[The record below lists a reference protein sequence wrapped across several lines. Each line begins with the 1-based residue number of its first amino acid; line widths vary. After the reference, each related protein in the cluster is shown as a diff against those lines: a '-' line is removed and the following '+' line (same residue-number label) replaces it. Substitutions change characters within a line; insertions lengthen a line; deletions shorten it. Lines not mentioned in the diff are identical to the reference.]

1 MTLDADR
8 ARTGAPERLAEKA
21 TAVYRAGPAPVM
33 RTLCDIFAET
43 VREHPDALALDDGIE
58 RATYRDFAAQ
68 VEELAGRLRAAG
80 VRPGDRVGIRMTS
93 GTAALYRGILA
104 VLSAGAAYVPVDAD
118 DPADRAGT
126 VWTEAR
132 VSLVLS
138 DAGLPPARGPQW
150 PRVRPQPQDD
160 AWIIFTS
167 GSTGKPK
174 GVAVTHRAAAA
185 FADAEARLFCTA
197 RPLGPGDRVLAGL
210 SVAFDASCEEMWL
223 AWRHGACLVP
233 APRSLVRAGADLGPW
248 LVERGVTVVS
258 TVPTLAALWPVD
270 TLAGVRLLILGGE
283 ACPPEVVTRFDDGKR
298 EIWNTYGPTET
309 TVVAC
314 AQRLHAGE
322 PVRIGLPLAGW
333 DLAVVD
339 PEDPAGIP
347 VPWGRSGELV
357 IGGVGLARYLDAAK
371 DAQKFVPLPGLGWS
385 RAYRS
390 GDLVR
395 AVPEGLEFVG
405 RADGQVKIGGRRV
418 ELGEIDAALRAL
430 PGVAAAATVVRRTD
444 SGAQVLVGYVVPE
457 GESLDRTAARGL
469 LRDRLPA
476 ALVPRLALVPEL
488 PVRASGKL
496 DRDALPWPLE
506 EPAAAPVAPS
516 DPKLAWLLRVWS
528 EHLAAAAGPDDD
540 FFDLGGSSVTAA
552 RLVSALRERYP
563 SAAVSDV
570 YSCPTPRELYERL
583 AGAPAETVEVEQPQ
597 VAPVRGSGWWQAG
610 VQLVLLALSGM
621 RWLLSVS
628 LLGSLVSLVLPLQWL
643 PRMSWWI
650 LVPAWLV
657 LLSPPGRMLLAAG
670 GVRMLRGKPAPGE
683 YRRGGIVHM
692 RLWTAERFAAVAGP
706 PGVAGTPLAA
716 PYARLLGNRVGRG
729 VDLHA
734 PPPVSGLA
742 DFGDGCAIE
751 PEADLA
757 GWWLDGAVLRIGRV
771 RVGAGARAGG
781 RSTLLPGTDLGA
793 GSVLL
798 PGSTLDTRVPDGAVW
813 GGSPAGP
820 AGERPSRPTAAAPR
834 AKRYL
839 LAFALGG
846 TLRSMVLFV
855 SAIPLGAVALLLI
868 PAADDPRGAALAIL
882 PWTPLLVL
890 AGIVVHA
897 LTIVLLVRLA
907 GLAVRP
913 GVYPVLSRAGWA
925 AWFVHE
931 LLEIARRQLF
941 PLYAALATPVWMRLL
956 GARIGRGVELS
967 TVLSLPSLLRVRDG
981 AFLAD
986 DVLAAPYEL
995 DRGWVRLGVSEVGE
1009 RAFVGNSAVV
1019 GPGRTLGS
1027 ASLVGVLSDTPAD
1040 VPDGT
1045 SWLGRPAL
1053 ELRRSADTVDPART
1067 FAPPRRVKLAR
1078 ALVESCRIAPLL
1090 IAGLL
1095 ALAVSAVLTGA
1106 DIADGFW
1113 TAAALAPAVF
1123 VSAGLF
1129 AALLT
1134 TLMKWTLVGR
1144 FRPGRHPLW
1153 SAFVWR
1159 NELYDTFV
1167 ETLAVPWFAGSFLGT
1182 PVLNWWLRTLGAR
1195 IGRGVWCES
1204 YWLPET
1210 DLVHLGDG
1218 AVVNRGCVL
1227 QTHLFHD
1234 RVMRLDPVRLGSGAT
1249 LGPRAFQLPGSAIS
1263 EGATVGSGSLV
1274 MAGETV
1280 PPRTRWRGTPVRP
1293 WK

>member
-1 MTLDADR
+1 MTLDAGRTR
-8 ARTGAPERLAEKA
+8 AVAPERLADEA
-21 TAVYRAGPAPVM
+21 TAVYRAGPTPAA
-33 RTLCDIFAET
+33 RTLYDIFAET
-43 VREHPDALALDDGIE
+43 VRRFPDAPALDDGAE
-58 RATYRDFAAQ
+58 TSTYRQLSAQ
-68 VEELAGRLRAAG
+68 VDELAGKLRTAG
-80 VRPGDRVGIRMTS
+80 VTPGDRVGIRMTS
-93 GTAALYRGILA
+93 GNAALYRGILA
-104 VLSAGAAYVPVDAD
+104 VLATGAAYVPVDAD
-118 DPADRAGT
+118 DPADRAET
-126 VWTEAR
+126 VWAESG
-132 VSLVLS
+132 VCLVLG
-138 DAGLPPARGPQW
+138 DGGLPATRGPQW

-185 FADAEARLFCTA
+185 FVDAEARLFCQP

-248 LVERGVTVVS
+248 LVERGITVVS
-258 TVPTLAALWPVD
+258 TVPTLASLWPVD

-283 ACPPEVVTRFDDGKR
+283 ACPPEVVTRFDDGTR

-314 AQRLHAGE
+314 AQRLRAGE
-322 PVRIGLPLAGW
+322 PVRIGLPLDGW
-333 DLAVVD
+333 ELAVVD
-339 PEDPAGIP
+339 PDDPAGIP

-357 IGGVGLARYLDAAK
+357 IGGVGLARYLDVAK
-371 DAQKFVPLPGLGWS
+371 DAQKFVPLPGLAWHRG
-385 RAYRS
+385 YRS

-395 AVPEGLEFVG
+395 ALPEGLEFVG

-430 PGVAAAATVVRRTD
+430 PGVAAAATVVRRTE
-444 SGAQVLVGYVVPE
+444 SGAQVLVGYVVPD
-457 GESLDRTAARGL
+457 GDGLDRTAARNR
-469 LRDRLPA
+469 LRDQLPA
-476 ALVPRLALVPEL
+476 ALVPRLALVPDL

-506 EPAAAPVAPS
+506 EPTTAPVIPS

-528 EHLAAAAGPDDD
+528 DHLGTAAGPDDD

-552 RLVSALRERYP
+552 RLVSVLRERYP
-563 SAAVSDV
+563 GAAVSDV
-570 YSCPTPRELYERL
+570 YSCPTPRELFERL
-583 AGAPAETVEVEQPQ
+583 DGTPVQTVAAVEPRFQ
-597 VAPVRGSGWWQAG
+597 AARGTGWWQAG

-628 LLGSLVSLVLPLQWL
+628 LLGSLVALVAPMHWL
-643 PRMSWWI
+643 PEMSWWV

-670 GVRMLRGKPAPGE
+670 GVRVLRGTLRPGE
-683 YRRGGIVHM
+683 YRRGGTVHM
-692 RLWTAERFAAVAGP
+692 RLWTAERFAAVVGP

-716 PYARLLGNRVGRG
+716 PYARLLGARVGKN
-729 VDLHA
+729 VDLHS

-742 DFGDGCAIE
+742 AFGDGCAIE

-757 GWWLDGAVLRIGRV
+757 GYWLDGPVLRIGRIS
-771 RVGAGARAGG
+771 VGAGARVGG

-820 AGERPSRPTAAAPR
+820 AGERPTRPAAAAPR
-834 AKRYL
+834 AKRYS

-846 TLRSMVLFV
+846 TLRS
-855 SAIPLGAVALLLI
+855 LLLI
-868 PAADDPRGAALAIL
+868 VAAIPMIVAAFELVPAADDPRAAALAIL

-890 AGIVVHA
+890 GGIVLHA
-897 LTIVLLVRLA
+897 LMIVFLVRVA
-907 GLAVRP
+907 SRSVRA

-956 GARIGRGVELS
+956 GARIGRNVELS
-967 TVLSLPSLLRVRDG
+967 TVLSLPSLLKVRDG

-1019 GPGRTLGS
+1019 GPDRTLGS
-1027 ASLVGVLSDTPAD
+1027 GALVGVLSDTPME

-1053 ELRRSADTVDPART
+1053 SLRRTADSADPART
-1067 FAPPRRVKLAR
+1067 FAPPRRLKVAR
-1078 ALVESCRIAPLL
+1078 ALVETCRIAPLL

-1095 ALAVSAVLTGA
+1095 GLAVTAVLAGV
-1106 DIADGFW
+1106 DLADGFW
-1113 TAAALAPAVF
+1113 IAAAIAPAVF
-1123 VSAGLF
+1123 VSAGLI

-1134 TLMKWTLVGR
+1134 TLMKWLLVGR

-1249 LGPRAFQLPGSAIS
+1249 LGPRAFQLPGSGVS
-1263 EGATVGSGSLV
+1263 DGATVGSGSLV

-1293 WK
+1293 WR